1 MPDTTRLEARLSAAL
16 LQAASPALALGGVL
30 VLLAGGGLL
39 LATQQAAAPGACLFA
54 LALAGV
60 PGLIWYGL
68 RLRFDVAAFAEIG
81 QFEDI
86 SVALPAFDHALEQLG
101 LRSGQDPRTLAQR
114 AQASRKL
121 LVRLILVISWQLLL
135 FLAGCAAML
144 MH

>member
-16 LQAASPALALGGVL
+16 LQAAAPALALSGVL
-30 VLLAGGGLL
+30 TLLAGSGLP
-39 LATQQAAAPGACLFA
+39 LATLQAATPGACLFA
-54 LALAGV
+54 LALAAV

-81 QFEDI
+81 QFEDVN
-86 SVALPAFDHALEQLG
+86 VALPAFDHALEQLG
-101 LRSGQDPRTLAQR
+101 LRSAPDPRTRAQR
-114 AQASRKL
+114 ARASRKL
-121 LVRLILVISWQLLL
+121 LVRLMLVIGWQLLL